1 MSIPLL
7 LEMAASGCGA
17 RVALG
22 PLAGGMTFEDLQ
34 IGALGGA
41 TLVADRAP
49 SHVVFV
55 GRNGPAY
62 VQAFLSAAVAGV
74 PFVPLNYRLARAQ
87 LHALISELT
96 GSLII
101 ADRAYAGMFDEGS
114 VVISDDFPAAASA
127 APPVELGPV
136 DDETPAVLL
145 YTSGTTARPKAVVLR
160 HGHLTSYIFSTVEF
174 GSATPDE
181 AALVA
186 VPPYHVAAVGSTLS
200 NLFAG
205 RRAVHL
211 PDFDPGDWLEIAR
224 AENVTSAM
232 LVPTMLARVLDV
244 LGDSPAGLP
253 SLRLIS
259 YGGARMPRP
268 VIERALQVF
277 PDVGFV
283 NAYGLTETS
292 STIAL
297 LGPAE
302 HRQAIA
308 SRDPRARARLASVGR
323 VVPGVE
329 AEIRDEAGNALDPG
343 QSGLLWVRGRQVS
356 GEYRG
361 QQSMLDAQGWLLTR
375 DIARQDADGYLF
387 IEGRADDTIIR
398 GGENIS
404 PAEIEDVLVMH
415 PGVREVAVVG
425 TPDDD
430 WGARIC
436 AVVVREPGTAP
447 TAEELRAFV
456 RQRLRS
462 SRTPDD
468 IVWRSALPQ
477 TDTGKL
483 LRRQLAAEL
492 SLASL
497 E

>member
-1 MSIPLL
+1 MSVPLL
-7 LEMAASGCGA
+7 LDMAAAGCGA

-22 PLAGGMTFEDLQ
+22 PLPDGMTFEELHRR
-34 IGALGGA
+34 ALAGA
-41 TLVADRAP
+41 TLVADRAS

-74 PFVPLNYRLARAQ
+74 PFVPLNYRLAAAQ
-87 LHALISELT
+87 LLDLISEL
-96 GSLII
+96 GDILIV
-101 ADRAYAGMFDEGS
+101 ADHAYAGLFDDGP
-114 VVISDDFPAAASA
+114 VILSGDFVEAASV
-127 APPVELGPV
+127 APVGEPQAV
-136 DDETPAVLL
+136 DDEMPAVLL
-145 YTSGTTARPKAVVLR
+145 FTSGTTARPKAVVLR
-160 HGHLTSYIFSTVEF
+160 HGNLASYILSTVEF

-186 VPPYHVAAVGSTLS
+186 VPPYHVAAVGATLS

-205 RRAVHL
+205 RRVVHI
-211 PDFDPGDWLEIAR
+211 PDFDPQGWLATAR
-224 AENVTSAM
+224 AENISSAM

-244 LGDSPAGLP
+244 IGDGPANLP
-253 SLRLIS
+253 SLRLVS

-268 VIERALQVF
+268 VIERAMHVLPNV
-277 PDVGFV
+277 DFV

-297 LGPAE
+297 LGPAD
-302 HRQAIA
+302 HRQAMA
-308 SRDPRARARLASVGR
+308 SPDPEVQARLASVGR

-329 AEIRDEAGNALDPG
+329 AQVRDEAGEVVEPG
-343 QSGLLWVRGRQVS
+343 RAGLLWVRGRQVS

-361 QQSMLDAQGWLLTR
+361 HQSVLDDAGWFPTR
-375 DIARQDADGYLF
+375 DIARVDAHGYLF
-387 IEGRADDTIIR
+387 VEGRADDTIIR

-415 PGVREVAVVG
+415 PAVREVAVIG
-425 TPDDD
+425 TPDDE

-436 AVVVREPGTAP
+436 AVVVREPGTSP
-447 TAEELRAFV
+447 TTEELRAYV
-456 RQRLRS
+456 RERLRS

-468 IVWRSALPQ
+468 VVWRSELPQ

-492 SLASL
+492 SPAKA